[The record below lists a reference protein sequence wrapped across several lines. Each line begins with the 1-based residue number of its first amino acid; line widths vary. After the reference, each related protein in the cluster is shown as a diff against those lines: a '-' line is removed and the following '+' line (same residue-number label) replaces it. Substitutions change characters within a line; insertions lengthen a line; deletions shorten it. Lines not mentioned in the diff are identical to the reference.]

1 MVQCTS
7 EGTKWDNSGFPQLS
21 QTPCPLRSP
30 TIMRVINFTIVPA
43 IVLAF
48 ALFAQESA
56 ATVCC
61 YNKYANTW

>member
-1 MVQCTS
+1 
-7 EGTKWDNSGFPQLS
+7 
-21 QTPCPLRSP
+21 
-30 TIMRVINFTIVPA
+30 MRVINFTIVPA